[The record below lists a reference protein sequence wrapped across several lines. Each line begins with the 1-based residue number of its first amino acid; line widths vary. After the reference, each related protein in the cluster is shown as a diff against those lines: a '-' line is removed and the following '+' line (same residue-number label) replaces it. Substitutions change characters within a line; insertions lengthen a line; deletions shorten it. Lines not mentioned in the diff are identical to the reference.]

1 MLLEIPA
8 WPILRDE
15 PRHHVLAGQIIFLE
29 GEIGAEMY
37 VLLQGRVEIS
47 VEGRPLD
54 SLSSGSIFGE
64 MALVENYPRS
74 ATATA
79 ATDCVLLTLDCA
91 RFKEL
96 VRQSPDFAV
105 HVMATTSGRLRR
117 LVAEE
122 VKRQRLEE
130 ELKIGHEI
138 QLSLL
143 PRCCPE
149 LPGWE
154 LSAFYQPAR
163 EVGGDLYDFVQDP
176 DDEAAL
182 RLIIADVTGKG
193 VPAALLMASA
203 RTTLRAESISGY
215 GPGDVLRRT
224 NRVLRL
230 DRQAPLSLSAFYAL
244 LHRETGRLTFANAGH
259 ERPLWVRA
267 GRSVETLD
275 GHDIVLGLFADVPY
289 REWTVEM
296 APGDC
301 LVLYTDGVTEA
312 RDESGDFFGDS
323 RLEQV
328 VAASAGGSTQELI
341 QAIVDALASF
351 AGATPPADDCT
362 IVVLKR
368 TP

>member
-1 MLLEIPA
+1 MLLDIPA

-15 PRHHVLAGQIIFLE
+15 PRHHVPAGQLIFLE
-29 GEIGAEMY
+29 GEIGTEMY
-37 VLLQGRVEIS
+37 ILLEGRVEIT

-64 MALVENYPRS
+64 MALVENHPRS

-91 RFKEL
+91 RFQEL
-96 VRQSPDFAV
+96 VRQSPEFAV
-105 HVMATTSGRLRR
+105 HVMATTSRRLRR

-122 VKRQRLEE
+122 VRRQRLEE

-143 PRCCPE
+143 PPSCPE

-154 LSAFYQPAR
+154 LRAYYQPAR
-163 EVGGDLYDFVQDP
+163 EVGGDLYDFVLGP
-176 DDEAAL
+176 DDEAYL
-182 RLIIADVTGKG
+182 RLVIADVTGKG
-193 VPAALLMASA
+193 VPAALFMASA
-203 RTTLRAESISGY
+203 RTTLRAESLSGY

-230 DRQAPLSLSAFYAL
+230 DRQTPLSLSAFYAL

-259 ERPLWVRA
+259 ERPLWVRS
-267 GRSVETLD
+267 GKSVEMLD

-301 LVLYTDGVTEA
+301 LVMYTDGVTEA
-312 RDESGDFFGDS
+312 RDETGGFFGES
-323 RLEQV
+323 RLKEV
-328 VAASAGGSTQELI
+328 VAACADGSAGELV
-341 QAIVDALASF
+341 QAIVDAIAAF
-351 AGATPPADDCT
+351 TGATPPADDCT

-368 TP
+368 AA